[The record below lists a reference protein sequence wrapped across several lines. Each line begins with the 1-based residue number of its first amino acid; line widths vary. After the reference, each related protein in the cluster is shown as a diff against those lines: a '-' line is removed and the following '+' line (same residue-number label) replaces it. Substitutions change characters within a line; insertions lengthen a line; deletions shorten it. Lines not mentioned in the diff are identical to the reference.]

1 MEQPSALGPVI
12 TRIPERRRAGVTDY
26 FSPGSQGRVWPGLGY
41 LPSGPRGGQ
50 LQQSQVKLDRKPLLT
65 SF

>member
-12 TRIPERRRAGVTDY
+12 TRIPEPRRAGVTDY
-26 FSPGSQGRVWPGLGY
+26 SSPGSQGRVWPGPGY
-41 LPSGPRGGQ
+41 LLSGPHGGQ
-50 LQQSQVKLDRKPLLT
+50 LQQAQVKLDKKALIT